1 MSRQLIALAGLF
13 ALAAGGCAGA
23 TPRTKTITPTLVRSA
38 QTTGRGGCPRAVL
51 YDASSV
57 APVKQV
63 LLAAQRLLARQRY
76 GSQGKIYRL
85 TPRNAPIDEVFR
97 AAVLRGP
104 LDETQPGLV
113 MIHRAAARQCGEP
126 TAQASWAIHYWI
138 PVSVI
143 VNAGA
148 WTFIVKTKA
157 GWRFWGDWCGAGKPR
172 KWRNTYCY

>member
-1 MSRQLIALAGLF
+1 M
-13 ALAAGGCAGA
+13 
-23 TPRTKTITPTLVRSA
+23 
-38 QTTGRGGCPRAVL
+38 
-51 YDASSV
+51 

-143 VNAGA
+143 ANAGG